1 MGTLISLIFLSAS
14 AVLTAG
20 AVAFLIGKFNFLVT
34 LRRQISTEMLQFDF
48 TLRKQAVEL
57 RTMGGTFSWSQE
69 GCRKSFFA
77 TLDQA
82 DLLAHRAVAAP
93 LCDANLEGLAAAAGL
108 VASCWKEVAASE
120 DMRRT
125 AEARLKSNAEMRGK
139 ISGLVSHYGRRVRKF
154 PCRWVA
160 SASGFARL
168 SPGNGLF
175 DKVQK
180 EMLEPV

>member
-48 TLRKQAVEL
+48 ALRKQAAEL

-82 DLLAHRAVAAP
+82 ELLAHRAVAVP
-93 LCDANLEGLAAAAGL
+93 LCVANLEGLAAAAGL
-108 VASCWKEVAASE
+108 VASCWSTIAAPA

-125 AEARLKSNAEMRGK
+125 AAGRLKSNTEIHEK
-139 ISGLVSHYGRRVRKF
+139 ISCLVGHYGRQIRKF

-160 SASGFARL
+160 GASGFAGF
-168 SPGNGLF
+168 SPRNGLSENTNE
-175 DKVQK
+175 
-180 EMLEPV
+180 EMLAPK